1 MKGIIIKSAIIK
13 RKAMPLGTMRLNA
26 LLVLLAVTCSGSVLA
41 TNSTLIRD
49 LTIFDATGQAPYTAD
64 VLIQHGRFQAIGTHL
79 NAPADAQIIAGK
91 GLSMLPGLIDVHVH
105 WTNMGG
111 VSRADIASQL
121 LLSGVTTV
129 TDFHSAPESYA
140 PKRDYHQQLL
150 SPHVIYTARTGVP
163 GGHGTDWG
171 DETITRLATSEQ
183 EANAAITQLQQYQP
197 DMIKVFADGWRYG
210 NPVNRNS
217 INPNALAA
225 VVTAAR
231 ERNLPVVTHTVTVN
245 GAKLAATAGVTAIV
259 HAIQD
264 READDELVALLQKN
278 QVYYAP
284 TLAVYEPRPGRSAN
298 TNAAQDHL
306 TTLRQAASRK
316 NLQRFAKAGI
326 AIALGTDAGINST
339 FFGESSLREL
349 ELLVE
354 FGLTPAEA
362 LIAGTANSAA
372 VLGLQQDRGTI
383 ETGKRADFVLIKGSP
398 WQNISDYRQNEYVF
412 VDGKMLVKQGQLTA
426 PQGPALP
433 KTTAAPAVLD
443 DFERADNLTLTL
455 ASRQADLD
463 FGFPRSQLLTQRVPR
478 DSGGMALFLSA
489 KMAIKEAPKALIVLP
504 TSPGA
509 FAPVNTTGFNGVQFE
524 VRGDSQQYLVELVS
538 TTGVVSKTFHATQHW
553 QQLQLAFSDF
563 SATANN
569 AQFSAENVIAVKV
582 GAQRAAGET
591 FWLELDNVGFY

>member
-1 MKGIIIKSAIIK
+1 MKLDIKPLQTLLLSLTLAYAGSA
-13 RKAMPLGTMRLNA
+13 
-26 LLVLLAVTCSGSVLA
+26 LA
-41 TNSTLIRD
+41 TTNAASSTLIRD
-49 LTIFDATGQAPYTAD
+49 LTIFDATGKAPYTAD
-64 VLIQHGRFQAIGTHL
+64 VLIQNGRFQAIGTQL
-79 NAPADAQIIAGK
+79 SAPADAKIIAGK

-121 LLSGVTTV
+121 LLSGVTTA

-171 DETITRLATSEQ
+171 DETVTRFASSEQ
-183 EANAAITQLQQYQP
+183 EANAAITQLAPYQP

-217 INPNALAA
+217 INPDALAA
-225 VVTAAR
+225 VVNAAR
-231 ERNLPVVTHTVTVN
+231 GRNLPVVTHTVTVN

-264 READDELVALLQKN
+264 READDELVELLQKN
-278 QVYYAP
+278 KVFYAP
-284 TLAVYEPRPGRSAN
+284 TLAVYEPRPGRTASAS
-298 TNAAQDHL
+298 AAQEHL
-306 TTLRQAASRK
+306 TAIRQAASRK

-354 FGLTPAEA
+354 FGLTPTEA

-383 ETGKRADFVLIKGSP
+383 ETGKRADFVLVKGQP
-398 WQNISDYRQNEYVF
+398 WQNVSDYRNNEYVF
-412 VDGKMLVKQGQLTA
+412 VDGNMLVKQGQLTA
-426 PQGPALP
+426 AQGPALP
-433 KTTAAPAVLD
+433 TAQAAPAILD

-478 DSGGMALFLSA
+478 DSGSMALLLSA
-489 KMAIKEAPKALIVLP
+489 KMAIKDTPKALIVLP
-504 TSPGA
+504 VSPGA
-509 FAPVNTTGFNGVQFE
+509 FAPVNASAFSGVQFDAK
-524 VRGDSQQYLVELVS
+524 GDTEQYLVELVS
-538 TTGVVSKTFHATQHW
+538 TTGVIRKTFSTSKNW
-553 QQLQLAFSDF
+553 QQLQLPFSEF
-563 SATANN
+563 SAAAN
-569 AQFSAENVIAVKV
+569 AAEFSLDNIIAVKI
-582 GAQRAAGET
+582 GAQRAPGET

>member
-1 MKGIIIKSAIIK
+1 MKLNIK
-13 RKAMPLGTMRLNA
+13 PLQT
-26 LLVLLAVTCSGSVLA
+26 VLLSFTLVYAASAVA
-41 TNSTLIRD
+41 TANPASSTLIRD
-49 LTIFDATGQAPYTAD
+49 LTIFDATGKAPYTAD
-64 VLIQHGRFQAIGTHL
+64 VLIQNGRFQAIGPKL
-79 NAPADAQIIAGK
+79 SAPADAKIIAGK

-111 VSRADIASQL
+111 VSRADIATQL
-121 LLSGVTTV
+121 LQSGVTTV

-171 DETITRLATSEQ
+171 DETVTRFASSEQ
-183 EANAAITQLQQYQP
+183 EANAAITQLAPYQP

-217 INPNALAA
+217 INPDALAA

-231 ERNLPVVTHTVTVN
+231 AQNLPVVTHTVTVN
-245 GAKLAATAGVTAIV
+245 GAKLAAAAGVTAIV

-264 READDELVALLQKN
+264 READEELVALLQKN
-278 QVYYAP
+278 KVFYAP
-284 TLAVYEPRPGRSAN
+284 TLAVYEPRPGRTAN
-298 TNAAQDHL
+298 ASAAQEHL
-306 TTLRQAASRK
+306 TAIRQAASRK

-339 FFGESSLREL
+339 LFGESSLREL

-354 FGLTPAEA
+354 FGLTPTEA

-383 ETGKRADFVLIKGSP
+383 ETGKRADFVLVKGQP
-398 WQNISDYRQNEYVF
+398 WQNIADYRNNEYVF
-412 VDGKMLVKQGQLTA
+412 VDGNMLVKQGQLTA
-426 PQGPALP
+426 AQGPALP
-433 KTTAAPAVLD
+433 TATVAPAMLD

-478 DSGGMALFLSA
+478 DSGGMALLLSA
-489 KMAIKEAPKALIVLP
+489 KMAIKDAPKALIVLP
-504 TSPGA
+504 ASPGA
-509 FAPVNTTGFNGVQFE
+509 FSPVNASPFSGVQFDAK
-524 VRGDSQQYLVELVS
+524 GDTQQYLVELVS
-538 TTGVVSKTFHATQHW
+538 TTGVISKTFSTSKNW
-553 QQLQLAFSDF
+553 QQLQFPFSEF
-563 SATANN
+563 SAAANA
-569 AQFSAENVIAVKV
+569 AQFSLDNIIAVKI

-591 FWLELDNVGFY
+591 FWLELDNVGLY